1 MILLWLIRIFFFTTM
16 INKMLYQA
24 RFLNQSASWAY
35 ELCHNL
41 AQQRGPNSEFH
52 REFVGQNVIQST
64 FLSTLKILEKTSVR
78 GEKPPTKPSNSRTYT
93 CPPHYARCHSATFFL
108 IHPFIKH
115 HQFAVQKKITPSVPN
130 KESEKERKKRI
141 RLHTERIR
149 ESSNNNG
156 FIDCTE
162 NPSFQ
167 LLEGFPSIP
176 PFSSLPFQSL
186 SGLLRF
192 CLQEL

>member
-1 MILLWLIRIFFFTTM
+1 MLRRKTT
-16 INKMLYQA
+16 
-24 RFLNQSASWAY
+24 
-35 ELCHNL
+35 
-41 AQQRGPNSEFH
+41 
-52 REFVGQNVIQST
+52 
-64 FLSTLKILEKTSVR
+64 
-78 GEKPPTKPSNSRTYT
+78 TKPSNSRTYT

-115 HQFAVQKKITPSVPN
+115 HQFAVQKKITPSVSN

-192 CLQEL
+192 CLQELWGIYIYIYPYTHVIMYKLEIFYWIYLVSFGFVS